1 MRNASGP
8 RGPSLATLLFLLL
21 IPEGGCERI
30 IGGDTVVPHSR
41 PYMALLKLSSNTIC
55 AGALIEKNWV
65 LTAAHCN
72 VGKRSKFILGAHSI
86 NKEPEQQ
93 ILTVKKAFPYPCY
106 DEYTREGDLQ
116 LVRLKKKATV
126 NRNVAILHLPK
137 KGDDV
142 KPGTRCRVAGWGRFG
157 NKSAPSETLREVNIT
172 VIDRKICNDEKHY
185 NFHPVI
191 GLNMI
196 CAGDLRGG
204 KDSCNGDSG
213 SPLLC
218 DGILR
223 GITSFGGEKCG
234 DRRWPGVYTFLSDK
248 HLNWIKKIMKGSV

>member
-1 MRNASGP
+1 MSKEMNEI
-8 RGPSLATLLFLLL
+8 LLSWEINLSSKR
-21 IPEGGCERI
+21 GGCERI

-72 VGKRSKFILGAHSI
+72 V
-86 NKEPEQQ
+86 
-93 ILTVKKAFPYPCY
+93 
-106 DEYTREGDLQ
+106 
-116 LVRLKKKATV
+116 LKKKATV

>member
-1 MRNASGP
+1 MRNACGP
-8 RGPSLATLLFLLL
+8 RVPSLATLLLLLL

-55 AGALIEKNWV
+55 AGALIENNWV

-72 VGKRSKFILGAHSI
+72 VGKRSQVILGAHSLK
-86 NKEPEQQ
+86 KEPEQQ

-106 DEYTREGDLQ
+106 DQYTHEGDLQ
-116 LVRLKKKATV
+116 LVQLKKKATV

-137 KGDDV
+137 KGYDV

-157 NKSAPSETLREVNIT
+157 NKSPPSDTLREVNIT
-172 VIDRKICNDEKHY
+172 VIDRKVCNDVKHY
-185 NFHPVI
+185 NFNPVI

-204 KDSCNGDSG
+204 KDSCNVSEK
-213 SPLLC
+213 
-218 DGILR
+218 DGV
-223 GITSFGGEKCG
+223 C
-234 DRRWPGVYTFLSDK
+234 
-248 HLNWIKKIMKGSV
+248 

>member
-1 MRNASGP
+1 DWGGRATMRNASGP

-142 KPGTRCRVAGWGRFG
+142 
-157 NKSAPSETLREVNIT
+157 
-172 VIDRKICNDEKHY
+172 
-185 NFHPVI
+185 
-191 GLNMI
+191 
-196 CAGDLRGG
+196 
-204 KDSCNGDSG
+204 
-213 SPLLC
+213 
-218 DGILR
+218 
-223 GITSFGGEKCG
+223 
-234 DRRWPGVYTFLSDK
+234 
-248 HLNWIKKIMKGSV
+248 